1 VGGASAEKTSQRIV
15 VVTAVLS
22 VGLLGALAAVY
33 LVSDSN
39 LALSQAADSFSDVFT
54 AIALLVS
61 MRVAAQ
67 PPDEEHPIGHQRAEP
82 VAALLA
88 AMMAGVLS
96 FEVLRGAVVDLVGGY
111 EPDLTYSLLW
121 VFLTKVAIKTG
132 VAVYASRVNRE
143 ARSPALGALVVDA
156 RNDVAVGL
164 VGVVGFFA
172 ARAGN
177 ATLDAWLAIPVALW
191 VGFAG
196 FTLARE
202 NIGFLMGEA
211 PENER
216 RRELEKIAAA
226 VDGVESVHGLV
237 ARHHG
242 AELDVL
248 IHAVVNPGLPL
259 RAAHDIGH
267 RVEAR
272 LLEEQDVCHA
282 VVHVDVDP
290 AADDSGEPAPRDAR

>member
-1 VGGASAEKTSQRIV
+1 MTSASAERTSQRIV
-15 VVTAVLS
+15 VATAVLS

-54 AIALLVS
+54 AIVLLVS
-61 MRVAAQ
+61 MRVSTQ

-96 FEVLRGAVVDLVGGY
+96 FEVLRGAVVDLIGGY
-111 EPDLTYSLLW
+111 EPKLTYSLLW
-121 VFLTKVAIKTG
+121 VFSAKVVVKSG

-177 ATLDAWLAIPVALW
+177 PTLDAWLAIPVALW
-191 VGFAG
+191 VGWAG

-211 PENER
+211 PANER
-216 RRELEKIAAA
+216 RRELEKIAAS
-226 VDGVESVHGLV
+226 VEGVESVHGLV
-237 ARHHG
+237 ALHHG

-248 IHAVVNPGLPL
+248 IHAVVDPGLPL

-267 RVEAR
+267 EVEAR

-282 VVHVDVDP
+282 VVHVDVDTP
-290 AADDSGEPAPRDAR
+290 ADDAGEPVASDA